1 MQSIISKLWKEE
13 LLPIKEAV
21 FFFDGR
27 AKSCKIT
34 SFPTPKIEVGADF
47 DFIDF
52 YRNNNEEVTS
62 IDIIKEVKLLNEC
75 YCCVGEGSYGS
86 EGFIAYLDNDKNP
99 IWILYSEN
107 SNPFVSV
114 FEHEENTILVESTA
128 GLKIQIDLH
137 NTVNLKLIG

>member
-137 NTVNLKLIG
+137 NPVNLKLIG

>member
-1 MQSIISKLWKEE
+1 MERRVIANKGSC
-13 LLPIKEAV
+13 V
-21 FFFDGR
+21 FFDGR
-27 AKSCKIT
+27 ATSCKIT

-137 NTVNLKLIG
+137 NPVNLKLIG